1 LRGATLG
8 AGAEQTCPE
17 GCSTD
22 PSVSGFVAGL
32 RGGLRVVDELSAELE
47 AGYLSFGSSFGR
59 TLPGAPL
66 VVDSGISAPVSYDLR
81 DELVV
86 QGPYSALGASYR
98 WALPEELSAVARLKL
113 GALLGRSSDDLSGT
127 AEVDNGMVTSAAV
140 AVEGGDG
147 ATRALVP
154 FVSPEVGIERRF
166 GAFSVGLS
174 FGVVWLPFAGPSL
187 ELGEIGPARDCDAA
201 AASPGCLGTSD
212 VVARDRAFDG
222 VLLWT
227 PALFASYSL

>member
-1 LRGATLG
+1 M
-8 AGAEQTCPE
+8 
-17 GCSTD
+17 
-22 PSVSGFVAGL
+22 
-32 RGGLRVVDELSAELE
+32 
-47 AGYLSFGSSFGR
+47 
-59 TLPGAPL
+59 
-66 VVDSGISAPVSYDLR
+66 
-81 DELVV
+81 
-86 QGPYSALGASYR
+86 
-98 WALPEELSAVARLKL
+98 
-113 GALLGRSSDDLSGT
+113 LGRSSDDLSGT
-127 AEVDNGMVTSAAV
+127 AQVGDSGAPLTA
-140 AVEGGDG
+140 EGGDG

-187 ELGEIGPARDCDAA
+187 ELGEIGPAPNCGAA

-212 VVARDRAFDG
+212 IVARDRAFDS